1 MSVFEDTLSDQ
12 GCVSASS
19 LNSESG
25 YLSDDRCHTAPPRLH
40 ALFDKEKG
48 SIQTVTNYP
57 RSSKKIS
64 RSTDNVTM
72 IDLNTNEAEK
82 DETKKVRLFKV
93 ANKSRNL
100 FPLVRSIELRW
111 RTLGVKP

>member
-25 YLSDDRCHTAPPRLH
+25 YLSDDRCHTAPPRSH
-40 ALFDKEKG
+40 TLFDKEKG
-48 SIQTVTNYP
+48 SIQTVTNP
-57 RSSKKIS
+57 RSSKKIL

-100 FPLVRSIELRW
+100 FPLVRSTELRW
-111 RTLGVKP
+111 RTLGGKP